1 MYDDPQQF
9 PLDLIVKRT
18 VAYIRLKE
26 DNHALAQVGLQFLAE
41 TEDASTVSDLFLEV
55 GKAYEHIRKFE
66 VAIAYF
72 NNGALFLDQVAFFFF
87 FFFGFTAAHS
97 VRCQDDSNIH
107 EVYIHL
113 AICNLGKNNLSEA
126 QMYYNQVI
134 EAGMASA
141 PSLKGLILTYERT
154 KSVITAQT
162 KSDVLNVARRYQE
175 SENYKRKPRQNKA
188 DMAFGEFDVALD
200 SLDVKPKLKV
210 RKTINKLK

>member
-72 NNGALFLDQVAFFFF
+72 NKVAMFMDKVAFFFF
-87 FFFGFTAAHS
+87 FFLVSLQLIPFAARTTATSTRFTSTWPS
-97 VRCQDDSNIH
+97 VIW
-107 EVYIHL
+107 
-113 AICNLGKNNLSEA
+113 
-126 QMYYNQVI
+126 
-134 EAGMASA
+134 
-141 PSLKGLILTYERT
+141 ERT
-154 KSVITAQT
+154 TF
-162 KSDVLNVARRYQE
+162 
-175 SENYKRKPRQNKA
+175 PR
-188 DMAFGEFDVALD
+188 
-200 SLDVKPKLKV
+200 P
-210 RKTINKLK
+210 RCTTTR

>member
-72 NNGALFLDQVAFFFF
+72 NKVAMFMDKVAFFFF
-87 FFFGFTAAHS
+87 FFWFHCSSFRSLPGRQQHP
-97 VRCQDDSNIH
+97 RGLH
-107 EVYIHL
+107 PPGHL
-113 AICNLGKNNLSEA
+113 
-126 QMYYNQVI
+126 
-134 EAGMASA
+134 
-141 PSLKGLILTYERT
+141 
-154 KSVITAQT
+154 
-162 KSDVLNVARRYQE
+162 
-175 SENYKRKPRQNKA
+175 
-188 DMAFGEFDVALD
+188 
-200 SLDVKPKLKV
+200 
-210 RKTINKLK
+210 